1 MLIKADIHI
10 HTCLSPC
17 ADIIQSPKRIAES
30 AFKKGLN
37 LIFITD
43 HNTIENT
50 EAAMKA
56 GKKYESLNICPGM
69 EITSREEVHTL
80 AFFENL
86 NDANRAQEYI
96 YKYLPG
102 TNNKKE
108 YENQVLANESD
119 EVEGYLRKSLFSA
132 ADIPLE
138 KVLDIIHENNGL
150 AVAAHIDRDSFSV
163 ISQLGFIPGS
173 LDYDAL
179 ELSPNI
185 SYEQAEKKYPE
196 YANRYIFLKGSDAH
210 SLHIIGTSFTEYEAP
225 DNSFKSLEKFIH
237 EGPVASH
244 IRYN

>member
-17 ADIIQSPKRIAES
+17 ADIMQSPKRIAES

-56 GKKYESLNICPGM
+56 GRKYEDLKIYPGM

-80 AFFENL
+80 ALFENL
-86 NDANRAQEYI
+86 NDAGRAQEYI

-102 TNNKKE
+102 TTNIKE

-119 EVEGYLRKSLFSA
+119 EVEGYLKKSLFSA

-138 KVLDIIHENNGL
+138 KVLDVIHDNNGL
-150 AVAAHIDRDSFSV
+150 AIAAHIDRESFSV
-163 ISQLGFIPGS
+163 ISQLGFIPES
-173 LDYDAL
+173 LNYDAL

-185 SYEQAEKKYPE
+185 SFEEAGKKYPE
-196 YANRYIFLKGSDAH
+196 YANRYMLLKGSDAH
-210 SLHIIGTSFTEYEAP
+210 SLHLIGTSATEFEAP
-225 DNSFKSLEKFIH
+225 DNTFKSLEKFIH